1 MPASPI
7 EWAANLPSFLLL
19 NTMYAMYSDVCPP
32 YKRQI
37 FVFCKPQT
45 ERFILLVMIERND
58 NPVKGLFFVLKW
70 LYKRHEGMS
79 SPHVHE
85 FFEAECLR
93 GCTKTSII
101 QGKHNTI
108 HPFSGI
114 RASSCIEKEMLSGV
128 YRISC

>member
-1 MPASPI
+1 MPASPSK
-7 EWAANLPSFLLL
+7 WDANLPSFLLL

-32 YKRQI
+32 YKRQK
-37 FVFCKPQT
+37 FVLCKSQT

-58 NPVKGLFFVLKW
+58 KPVKGLFSLLNW
-70 LYKRHEGMS
+70 LCKRREGMS

-101 QGKHNTI
+101 
-108 HPFSGI
+108 
-114 RASSCIEKEMLSGV
+114 
-128 YRISC
+128 